1 MAMAS
6 CASDPGGAAGAVRA
20 PLDATIAALIA
31 RADAGDA
38 SARGGLFA
46 ALYDRLH
53 RLARREIARHGGAL
67 TLSTTT
73 LLHEVYLDMSQREGT
88 SFPDSAHFLAYAAR
102 AMRGVVIDNLRG
114 RQAQKR
120 GGHLDITRL
129 DTDAGEE
136 LAWQDDLAQIH
147 DALEEL
153 QALDPALAQIVDL
166 KFFCGFSLAEIA
178 TLQQVS
184 ERTVQ
189 RHWDKARALLHRA
202 LRPAPGAA

>member
-6 CASDPGGAAGAVRA
+6 CASDPSRAEGAARA
-20 PLDATIAALIA
+20 PLDDTIAALLA

-38 SARGGLFA
+38 HARGEIFA

-67 TLSTTT
+67 SLSTTT

-88 SFPDSAHFLAYAAR
+88 AFPDRAHFLAYAAR
-102 AMRGVVIDNLRG
+102 AMRGVLIDNLR
-114 RQAQKR
+114 RRRAQKR
-120 GGHLDITRL
+120 GGDLDITRL

-136 LAWQDDLAQIH
+136 LAWQDDLPQIH

-153 QALDPALAQIVDL
+153 QALDPTLAQVVYL

-189 RHWDKARALLHRA
+189 RRWEKARALLHRA
-202 LRPAPGAA
+202 LRPEPGAV